1 MESGG
6 REGGRVAAGW
16 LARLRSKKQGRS
28 RANHVYTCSGLRRY
42 TPLRSSFP

>member
-16 LARLRSKKQGRS
+16 LARVEKQEARQVTG
-28 RANHVYTCSGLRRY
+28 
-42 TPLRSSFP
+42 